1 MKDGY
6 YTIISSRKK
15 NNCHDI
21 HVHDDCKLLTTALYI
36 TVKNA
41 FTLKV

>member
-15 NNCHDI
+15 NNYHDI

-36 TVKNA
+36 TV
-41 FTLKV
+41 